1 VVAIVWR
8 RIAQS
13 VRGSSHAGED
23 SPCQDSHGL
32 RLLLSG
38 PAETL
43 VACVADGAGSAKFS
57 DLGSE
62 IACSA
67 ILEFIASYRET
78 VGSFDELSAE
88 DVLHWCEEIR
98 RRIQSDANM
107 RGCTPR
113 DLATTLCVAIVGPTS
128 SCFFQIGDGAIIA
141 GHHGLYGVIFWP
153 QSGEF
158 ANSTNFITSNE
169 YRERLEFLSAK
180 TRFTDVALFTDGLE
194 RLALRFDV
202 QTPHVP
208 FFQPLFQVLR
218 TSADEQG
225 LNEGLRKFLSSDTVQ
240 NRSDDDKTL
249 ILATRSADHL
259 SGAV

>member
-1 VVAIVWR
+1 VWR

-13 VRGSSHAGED
+13 VQGASHASEG

-32 RLLLSG
+32 RALLSG
-38 PAETL
+38 SAETL
-43 VACVADGAGSAKFS
+43 IACVADGAGSAKFS
-57 DLGSE
+57 DLGSA
-62 IACSA
+62 IACEA

-78 VGSFDELSAE
+78 VGNFDELTAE

-98 RRIQSDANM
+98 RRIQSDANL
-107 RGCTPR
+107 RGCTSR
-113 DLATTLCVAIVGPTS
+113 DLATTLCVAILGPAS

-141 GHHGLYGVIFWP
+141 GHDGVFGVVFWP

-158 ANSTNFITSNE
+158 ANSTNFITSND
-169 YRERLEFLSAK
+169 YRERLEFCSVK
-180 TRFTDVALFTDGLE
+180 TRFTEVALFTDGIE

-208 FFQPLFQVLR
+208 FFHPLFQVLR
-218 TSADEQG
+218 SSEDVARLNDG
-225 LNEGLRKFLSSDTVQ
+225 LSKFLSSDSVK

-249 ILATRSADHL
+249 ILATRCSDHVG
-259 SGAV
+259 GAV